1 MKYLKR
7 FNESNSTPFRSE
19 LLYKDSNIGKYELY
33 VDGSTGWGII
43 FPNGYMEV
51 EEGPHDS
58 VGFMNGEIN
67 GVSVSAR
74 GYDVPI
80 IPGKYWEGNMS
91 SDELSRFF
99 DRIISK
105 YNNITESSDDYK
117 DLSMYNPYYSDK
129 DESDKDNL
137 LKWYMKGFNDELRG
151 TTTIES
157 DNKIDMVA
165 YNLGAQHAII
175 GDDVSSI
182 DNLSD
187 EEIISMIE
195 DMYNKNQK

>member
-19 LLYKDSNIGKYELY
+19 LLYKDYNIGKYELY
-33 VDGSTGWGII
+33 VDGDTGWGII

-51 EEGPHDS
+51 EEGPHES

-67 GVSVSAR
+67 GISISAR
-74 GYDVPI
+74 GYDVPR
-80 IPGKYWEGNMS
+80 IPGEYWEGNMS

-99 DRIISK
+99 DSVINRYKSITNESLK
-105 YNNITESSDDYK
+105 TKNDYNE
-117 DLSMYNPYYSDK
+117 
-129 DESDKDNL
+129 NL

-151 TTTIES
+151 SSTIES
-157 DNKIDMVA
+157 ENKIEMIA
-165 YNLGAQHAII
+165 YKLGAQHAII

-182 DNLSD
+182 DNLSN
-187 EEIISMIE
+187 EEIISMIKSK
-195 DMYNKNQK
+195 NK

>member
-1 MKYLKR
+1 MIK
-7 FNESNSTPFRSE
+7 
-19 LLYKDSNIGKYELY
+19 
-33 VDGSTGWGII
+33 
-43 FPNGYMEV
+43 
-51 EEGPHDS
+51 
-58 VGFMNGEIN
+58 
-67 GVSVSAR
+67 
-74 GYDVPI
+74 
-80 IPGKYWEGNMS
+80 
-91 SDELSRFF
+91 
-99 DRIISK
+99 K
-105 YNNITESSDDYK
+105 YNQFIKENIEDSITVPGFTKEELDKIKETAMRLLSPGFHEDYEVGAYLSSVANDDPKIEKLLVKWLKSQGANFYQPEYRDSISEK
-117 DLSMYNPYYSDK
+117 
-129 DESDKDNL
+129 DKDNL

>member
-1 MKYLKR
+1 
-7 FNESNSTPFRSE
+7 
-19 LLYKDSNIGKYELY
+19 
-33 VDGSTGWGII
+33 
-43 FPNGYMEV
+43 
-51 EEGPHDS
+51 
-58 VGFMNGEIN
+58 
-67 GVSVSAR
+67 
-74 GYDVPI
+74 
-80 IPGKYWEGNMS
+80 MS

-99 DRIISK
+99 DRVISK

-129 DESDKDNL
+129 DDNYKDNL

-157 DNKIDMVA
+157 DNRIDMVA

>member
-1 MKYLKR
+1 M
-7 FNESNSTPFRSE
+7 
-19 LLYKDSNIGKYELY
+19 
-33 VDGSTGWGII
+33 
-43 FPNGYMEV
+43 
-51 EEGPHDS
+51 
-58 VGFMNGEIN
+58 
-67 GVSVSAR
+67 
-74 GYDVPI
+74 
-80 IPGKYWEGNMS
+80 
-91 SDELSRFF
+91 
-99 DRIISK
+99 
-105 YNNITESSDDYK
+105 ESS
-117 DLSMYNPYYSDK
+117 L
-129 DESDKDNL
+129 
-137 LKWYMKGFNDELRG
+137 KGFNDELRG